1 MKEPTYRQ
9 ALIQAWNAVW
19 RNKVLWIFGL
29 LSVFLGQLGFSDV
42 FGKVWS
48 ISEFGMKDKALFLL
62 PKLSLNMTGDVWSLL
77 GIILLG
83 GICVSIV
90 ILIIFLGV
98 TSQGALI
105 ANAAEWFKSN
115 KHQKAAKSWKYGLSR
130 FWHILWVNVFRKL
143 ALVLLLVVFGLA
155 LSYFLGSQA
164 LGSSFL
170 FAVSLVLLL
179 LLSLFVSILSIYAL
193 CYVVIEG
200 KGIGGAIKKS
210 WQLFSRHIL
219 VSLEVGVV
227 LLLLNFVLLAIIAAS
242 AFVAFLPATFIW
254 LIAGATN
261 IVALAAAGFLLG
273 MFLWLVFLGFIA
285 GFFNAYTTS
294 AWAFLFMKM
303 HKEGINSRV
312 IHFFKHIFK

>member
-9 ALIQAWNAVW
+9 ALAQAWNAVW
-19 RNKVLWIFGL
+19 HNKVLWIFGL

-42 FGKVWS
+42 FGKVWTL
-48 ISEFGMKDKALFLL
+48 SELGMREKALILL
-62 PKLSLNMTGDVWSLL
+62 PKFSLNMSGDVWSLL

-83 GICVSIV
+83 GIGVSIV
-90 ILIIFLGV
+90 ILIIFLGA

-105 ANAAEWFKSN
+105 ASAAEWFKSG
-115 KHQKAAKSWKYGLSR
+115 KHQKAAKSWKHGLTH
-130 FWHILWVNVFRKL
+130 FWNILWVNVLRKI
-143 ALVLLLVVFGLA
+143 ALVLLLLVFGLG
-155 LSYFLGSQA
+155 LKYFLDSQA
-164 LGSSFL
+164 AGSSFL

-179 LLSLFVSILSIYAL
+179 LLSLFVSTLAVYAL
-193 CYVVIEG
+193 CYVVIDG
-200 KGIGGAIKKS
+200 KGMGSAIKKS
-210 WQLFSRHIL
+210 WRLFTRHIL

-227 LLLLNFVLLAIIAAS
+227 LLLLNFVLLAVITVS

-261 IVALAAAGFLLG
+261 TVALAAVGFVLG

-294 AWAFLFMKM
+294 AWTFLFLSM
-303 HKEGINSRV
+303 HIQGVSSRM
-312 IHFFKHIFK
+312 IHFFKHLFR